1 MWPCLFRAT
10 TQRSAGIFSSTWI
23 TKKQLLSFH
32 SRPAVLPGRWDL
44 RVCESARGWL
54 SESEWKRKKKQNKRK
69 TNNQETYSQFLS
81 NPLPGCCR
89 VRDHRGHNKVLFF
102 SCRESQGRKS
112 STQMKTS
119 LLSVF
124 YFSPKKKAQTQTP
137 FLRVCVILLFVHP
150 LISCSLQMQSVH
162 MGIIKTNNALLL
174 IPHILL
180 KSS

>member
-1 MWPCLFRAT
+1 MWPCLFRAA

-54 SESEWKRKKKQNKRK
+54 SESEWKKQNKRK

-124 YFSPKKKAQTQTP
+124 YFSPKKKSTDTNAFSESLCDSVVCSSTD
-137 FLRVCVILLFVHP
+137 FLQ
-150 LISCSLQMQSVH
+150 SAESVH

>member
-1 MWPCLFRAT
+1 MNNQKAALELPFSP
-10 TQRSAGIFSSTWI
+10 RSAAREMRSQSVKALEDDFQNQNEKEK
-23 TKKQLLSFH
+23 TKKT
-32 SRPAVLPGRWDL
+32 
-44 RVCESARGWL
+44 
-54 SESEWKRKKKQNKRK
+54 KRK

-162 MGIIKTNNALLL
+162 MEIIKTNNALLL

>member
-1 MWPCLFRAT
+1 M
-10 TQRSAGIFSSTWI
+10 RSQS
-23 TKKQLLSFH
+23 
-32 SRPAVLPGRWDL
+32 P
-44 RVCESARGWL
+44 
-54 SESEWKRKKKQNKRK
+54 WKRSRMTFRIRMKKKKKQNKRK

-180 KSS
+180 KSSVIFFFSFFFCCFFLLKHIAVSFKTFFPHREKKSVILFFF